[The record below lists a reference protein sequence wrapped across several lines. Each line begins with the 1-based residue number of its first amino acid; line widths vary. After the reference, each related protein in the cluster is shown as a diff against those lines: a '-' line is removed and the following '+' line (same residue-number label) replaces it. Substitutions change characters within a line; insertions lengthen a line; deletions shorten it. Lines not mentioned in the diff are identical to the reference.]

1 MSSYEVVEEQREE
14 EGQSP
19 YTMLNVV
26 AKQEGETYIFHDVNL
41 SRHKLEALI
50 AICNREQVSPIHFD
64 EVLLDY
70 IKMDMEN
77 LKPEIIITK

>member
-1 MSSYEVVEEQREE
+1 MSNYEVVEEQREE

-50 AICNREQVSPIHFD
+50 AICNRGQVSPIHFD

>member
-19 YTMLNVV
+19 YTMLSVV
-26 AKQEGETYIFHDVNL
+26 AKQEAYIFHDVNL

-50 AICNREQVSPIHFD
+50 AICNRDQVSPIHFD

-77 LKPEIIITK
+77 LKPEVIITK